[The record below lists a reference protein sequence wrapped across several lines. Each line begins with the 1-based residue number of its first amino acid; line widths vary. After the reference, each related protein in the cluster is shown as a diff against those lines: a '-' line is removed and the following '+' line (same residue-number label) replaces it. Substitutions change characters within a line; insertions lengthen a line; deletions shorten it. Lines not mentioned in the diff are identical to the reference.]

1 MEITLAIV
9 VASAVIFFGALI
21 SMGNERQ
28 RNAIDNL
35 RDHISL
41 WIMQD
46 LRIKRER
53 LAIDVS
59 VDDPLGWINK
69 IATKVCGIELNL
81 HVMETFEDPQILV
94 CASKANMYKVV
105 FSSVSLREIRK
116 LKYERKSRLSRFTD
130 QNLVLFSSHRITA
143 YEISILNAGIMFD
156 LELPLAWKSLTGYDL
171 GQKDSIWM
179 FFI

>member
-81 HVMETFEDPQILV
+81 HVMETF
-94 CASKANMYKVV
+94 
-105 FSSVSLREIRK
+105 
-116 LKYERKSRLSRFTD
+116 
-130 QNLVLFSSHRITA
+130 
-143 YEISILNAGIMFD
+143 
-156 LELPLAWKSLTGYDL
+156 
-171 GQKDSIWM
+171 
-179 FFI
+179 